1 MYFPYNSYYPTHGLP
16 MPEST
21 VKLLGSGEVFYH
33 DDDPNFMDYN
43 GVGTLR
49 LPGIDEPCYVTYYL
63 ETDIVE
69 PCFYI
74 FTESYNFIVC
84 LRTDTNK
91 YAINNRDKLTKE
103 QMIVLDKWL
112 RGKNYLFDITNW
124 QDAANGWNMI
134 HEENENEKIDVKNQP
149 DYSNIT

>member
-1 MYFPYNSYYPTHGLP
+1 

-21 VKLLGSGEVFYH
+21 IKLLESGNVFYH

-49 LPGIDEPCYVTYYL
+49 LPGINEPCYVAYYPVID
-63 ETDIVE
+63 TVE

-74 FTESYNFIVC
+74 FTGSYNFIVC

-91 YAINNRDKLTKE
+91 YAMNNRDKLTKE
-103 QMIVLDKWL
+103 QMIALNEWL

-124 QDAANGWNMI
+124 QDAADGWNMMC
-134 HEENENEKIDVKNQP
+134 EENEKIDAINQP
-149 DYSNIT
+149 DYNNIT

>member
-1 MYFPYNSYYPTHGLP
+1 MYFPYNSYYPTHGLS

-21 VKLLGSGEVFYH
+21 VKLLESGEVFYH

-49 LPGIDEPCYVTYYL
+49 LPGIDEPCYVTYYP
-63 ETDIVE
+63 EIDTAE
-69 PCFYI
+69 PCFYV

-91 YAINNRDKLTKE
+91 YAMNNRDKLTKE
-103 QMIVLDKWL
+103 QMIVLNEWL
-112 RGKNYLFDITNW
+112 QGKNYLFSVTNW
-124 QDAANGWNMI
+124 QDAANGWNMM
-134 HEENENEKIDVKNQP
+134 HEENEKIDVINQP
-149 DYSNIT
+149 DYSNII